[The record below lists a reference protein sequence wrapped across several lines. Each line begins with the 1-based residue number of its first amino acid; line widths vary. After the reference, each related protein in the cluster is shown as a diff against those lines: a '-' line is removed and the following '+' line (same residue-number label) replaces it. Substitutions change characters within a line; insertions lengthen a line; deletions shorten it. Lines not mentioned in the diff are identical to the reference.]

1 MSPAPSLSRRAALA
15 AVAALGIAP
24 LQAAASA
31 DPWSRGAVFPP
42 DLRLIDGEGRRFAAA
57 IWARGVVVLRV
68 GGLWCPPC
76 VAERPSAEAF
86 AAAHPAVPVF
96 LIAAAAP
103 GRTVDHAFEQELAD
117 ARRRGRPLAGIL
129 RRDPDGP
136 RAPPPSVVP
145 HTLVLRDGVAIESL
159 SGRQSYE
166 GRRESMSEAALSWRA
181 YVEAALICA
190 GGPLV
195 RRAVLPEAERLA
207 ARRAADACRT

>member
-1 MSPAPSLSRRAALA
+1 MWNAPSLYRRTALA
-15 AVAALGIAP
+15 AVASLGVAPFPALATTN
-24 LQAAASA
+24 
-31 DPWSRGAVFPP
+31 PWSRGATFPA
-42 DLRLIDGEGRRFAAA
+42 DLRLIDGEGRRFAASA
-57 IWARGVVVLRV
+57 WARGFAIIRV

-86 AAAHPAVPVF
+86 ADAHPGAPVF
-96 LIAAAAP
+96 LIVVAAP
-103 GRTVDHAFEQELAD
+103 GNTVDRAFEQELAD
-117 ARRRGRPLAGIL
+117 ARRRGRPLAHIL

-136 RAPPPSVVP
+136 RPAPPPSVP

-166 GRRESMSEAALSWRA
+166 GRRESMSDGPPTWRS
-181 YVEAALICA
+181 YVEAALLCA

-207 ARRAADACRT
+207 ARRAADACRA